1 MDAPRIVLLLLLLI
15 FLFLSPDTQ
24 PATPSQKREVDAL
37 ILEERQA
44 VSLLNISRYGN
55 LDPVSQHWLN
65 LTGFQQNNGYRWDL
79 LPKVQERAR
88 EQLWTRLGPQ
98 GYLKL
103 EDGVTESLREKIKG
117 TPAEANLQSNGSWS
131 DNLRESPTQ
140 VYQNVTGIVRG
151 EWVRSAIHDSTHPTL
166 NLTALAPRVP
176 YMTHEY
182 NRNVT
187 GHSGDLRLKLDEK
200 QSELLTTEHGSVRE
214 IRAEMMIKDESSSG
228 DGWEMTLHGVH
239 YPDIG
244 GIVLSTTGEKYA
256 MDRPFLL
263 ESIITLTI
271 NQILWHLRAASL
283 DAV

>member
-1 MDAPRIVLLLLLLI
+1 MDAPRVVLLVLLLI

-37 ILEERQA
+37 IVEERQA
-44 VSLLNISRYGN
+44 ISLLNRSRYGD
-55 LDPVSQHWLN
+55 LDPVNQHWLN
-65 LTGFQQNNGYRWDL
+65 LTGFRQDDGYRWDF

-103 EDGVTESLREKIKG
+103 EGGVDEKLREKIKR
-117 TPAEANLQSNGSWS
+117 TPGEANIQTNGSWI
-131 DNLRESPTQ
+131 NYLRGSAQ
-140 VYQNVTGIVRG
+140 VYHNVTGIVRG
-151 EWVRSAIHDSTHPTL
+151 QWVRSAIDNGRVNSML
-166 NLTALAPRVP
+166 NLTALAPWVP
-176 YMTHEY
+176 YITREY

-187 GHSGDLRLKLDEK
+187 GHGGDMRLKLDEK
-200 QSELLTTEHGSVRE
+200 SSELLATEHGLVRE
-214 IRAEMMIKDESSSG
+214 IRAEMMIKDETSSG

-256 MDRPFLL
+256 MD
-263 ESIITLTI
+263 
-271 NQILWHLRAASL
+271 SL
-283 DAV
+283 CRENSRKR